1 MNMRSMVTVSKM
13 DRNSIPEVSKLFA
26 EFDSTE
32 IPGLIGLHRR
42 QLFIHQDVQV
52 HLYDFVEKSD
62 QAALEKV
69 KSDPRMARLS
79 VDLQPFVAP
88 YEPETWNS
96 PADSAASCFYSWEGE
111 SLESA
116 GPTGTTVTVAR
127 MEPDAIPDVQKIFRE
142 FDATAQL
149 LGIRRRQLF
158 AFKDLCIH
166 IQDHAGLNDADAA
179 QKAAA
184 DIWFGRVL
192 QDLPQLAPEEPTTD
206 LHASRFYGWEAS

>member
-1 MNMRSMVTVSKM
+1 MRSMVTVSKM
-13 DRNSIPEVSKLFA
+13 DRDAIPEVSKLFA

-42 QLFIHQDVQV
+42 QLFIHHGVQV

-79 VDLQPFVAP
+79 VDLQPFVTP

-96 PADSAASCFYSWEGE
+96 PADSAASCFYAWEAEPEGRP
-111 SLESA
+111 
-116 GPTGTTVTVAR
+116 GPTETTVTLAR
-127 MEPDAIPDVQKIFRE
+127 MEADAIPEVTGIFRD

-149 LGIRRRQLF
+149 MGIRRRQLF
-158 AFKDLCIH
+158 VFKDLCIH
-166 IQDHAGLNDADAA
+166 IQDHAGRDDADIA
-179 QKAAA
+179 QKAAT
-184 DIWFGRVL
+184 DIWFGHVL
-192 QDLPQLAPEEPTTD
+192 RELPRLAPQEPTPD
-206 LHASRFYGWEAS
+206 GHAIRFYGWEAS